1 MPSPVQAME
10 GTILDRVETGESHLR
25 ISLFSGRNGLR
36 VVLFRLSK
44 KVLSQPPP
52 DLFDEVELVT
62 RQSSDGQGLPFVKDF
77 QILSKR
83 PEIAHNHFRFQVA
96 SSLARLFLDNGSHL
110 QDTLPFGTLFIRSLN
125 ALQNGLDPASIWF
138 KSLFQF
144 GRLEGLPVKQDWLAR
159 LEQNDKE
166 FAIVILKAPLDEK
179 FPPKDRVVCL
189 VQSLRCWLNSE
200 TELRC

>member
-25 ISLFSGRNGLR
+25 ISLFSGRYGLR

-83 PEIAHNHFRFQVA
+83 PEITHNHFRFQVA
-96 SSLARLFLDNGSHL
+96 SSLARLFLENGSHL
-110 QDTLPFGTLFIRSLN
+110 QDTLPFGTLFIRSLT
-125 ALQNGLDPASIWF
+125 ALQKGLDPTLIWL
-138 KSLFQF
+138 KTLFQF
-144 GRLEGLPVKQDWLAR
+144 GRLEGFPVKQDWLAN
-159 LEQNDKE
+159 LEQKE
-166 FAIVILKAPLDEK
+166 KELATFVLITSLAKQD
-179 FPPKDRVVCL
+179 PKKEL
-189 VQSLRCWLNSE
+189 VLNLIHSLRAWLNSE